1 MKTAANIANPAI
13 VVNLIGIGL
22 IIFIVWF
29 FWFPKKEGVKAALT
43 GAVQEVQV
51 IVKGGYSPDV
61 IVVKAGKPVKLNF
74 LRQETSSCT
83 EMVVF
88 GDFNKSAKLP
98 EGKVVP
104 VEFTPEKPGE
114 YGFQCQMGM
123 IRGKL
128 IVE

>member
-1 MKTAANIANPAI
+1 VKTAANIANPAI

>member
-1 MKTAANIANPAI
+1 MSAVI
-13 VVNLIGIGL
+13 VNLVGIGL
-22 IIFIVWF
+22 IIFIIWF
-29 FWFPKKEGVKAALT
+29 FWFPKKEGVKATLT
-43 GAVQEVQV
+43 GDVQEVQV
-51 IVKGGYSPDV
+51 TVKGGYSPDV
-61 IVVKAGKPVKLNF
+61 IVVRAGKPVRLNF
-74 LRQETSSCT
+74 LRQESSSCT

-98 EGKVVP
+98 EGEVVP

-114 YGFQCQMGM
+114 YEFHCQMGM